1 MQEKPVKHPFS
12 ARMNIITAIC
22 LGLVTLFVYLDVFSF
37 GYGVD
42 LSYSWGTVTEAL
54 KSGILYLNADDGDAF
69 LAAIGYF
76 LTSIWAIAALI
87 RYGLKYSRD
96 RSYRSKSS
104 FIWASV
110 LLVVACFLMVYLGFL
125 QASCV
130 DQAPEGS
137 SPVCA
142 APVHPGIVPPTPIP

>member
-1 MQEKPVKHPFS
+1 MQEKPIEHPLS

-37 GYGVD
+37 GYGVNF
-42 LSYSWGTVTEAL
+42 SSSWGTVTEAL
-54 KSGILYLNADDGDAF
+54 KSGILYINADDGDAG

-76 LTSIWAIAALI
+76 LTSLWAIVALI
-87 RYGLKYSRD
+87 RYSRG
-96 RSYRSKSS
+96 RPNRSKSS
-104 FIWASV
+104 IIWASI

-125 QASCV
+125 QGSCI
-130 DQAPEGS
+130 DQAPLGS

-142 APVHPGIVPPTPIP
+142 APVRPGIVPPTPIPQF